1 MYGNDIVHILE
12 IIEYMALFYICI
24 IDIRKKIIPDR
35 GFIILVIIGLLK
47 GMINGNAEGYFLG
60 MCVYPMP
67 LIILYI
73 LEDYFKKELIGFGDI
88 KLMMGIGGN
97 LGYKNL
103 AEIVKFYHAVY
114 FLAGIM
120 AILFILYLKYK
131 GKKTEYIPF
140 APFLIM
146 GVITRIMDI
155 QIL

>member
-1 MYGNDIVHILE
+1 MCGNNAIHIFE
-12 IIEYMALFYICI
+12 IIEYITLFYICI

-47 GMINGNAEGYFLG
+47 SMLNANVEGYFLG

-88 KLMMGIGGN
+88 KLMMVIGGS

-103 AEIVKFYHAVY
+103 AEVVKYYHVVY
-114 FLAGIM
+114 FLAGITV
-120 AILFILYLKYK
+120 ILFLLYLKHK
-131 GKKTEYIPF
+131 GKKAEYIPF
-140 APFLIM
+140 APFLTIGFIM
-146 GVITRIMDI
+146 RVLNI
-155 QIL
+155 QII

>member
-1 MYGNDIVHILE
+1 MYGHDIVHILE
-12 IIEYMALFYICI
+12 IIEYIALFYICI

-47 GMINGNAEGYFLG
+47 SMLNTNIEGYFLG

-97 LGYKNL
+97 MGYKSL
-103 AEIVKFYHAVY
+103 AEVVKFYHVVY

-120 AILFILYLKYK
+120 VILFLLYLKHK
-131 GKKTEYIPF
+131 GKKADYIPF
-140 APFLIM
+140 APFLTIVFIM
-146 GVITRIMDI
+146 RVLNI
-155 QIL
+155 QII

>member
-1 MYGNDIVHILE
+1 MCSNEAVYILE
-12 IIEYMALFYICI
+12 IIEYIALFYICI

-47 GMINGNAEGYFLG
+47 SMLKANVEGYFSG

-88 KLMMGIGGN
+88 KLMMVIGGS

-103 AEIVKFYHAVY
+103 AEVIKFYHVVY
-114 FLAGIM
+114 FIAGITV
-120 AILFILYLKYK
+120 ILFILYAKYK

-140 APFLIM
+140 APFLATGFIM
-146 GVITRIMDI
+146 RVLNI
-155 QIL
+155 QII

>member
-12 IIEYMALFYICI
+12 IIEYITLFYICI

-47 GMINGNAEGYFLG
+47 GMTSANIEGYFLG

-97 LGYKNL
+97 MGYKSL
-103 AEIVKFYHAVY
+103 AEVVKFYHAVY
-114 FLAGIM
+114 FIAGITV
-120 AILFILYLKYK
+120 ILFLLYLKHK
-131 GKKTEYIPF
+131 GKKAEYIPF
-140 APFLIM
+140 APFLTIGFIM
-146 GVITRIMDI
+146 RVLNI
-155 QIL
+155 QII

>member
-1 MYGNDIVHILE
+1 MCSNNAVHILE
-12 IIEYMALFYICI
+12 IIEYIALFYICI

-47 GMINGNAEGYFLG
+47 SMLKANVEGYFLG
-60 MCVYPMP
+60 MCTYPMP

-103 AEIVKFYHAVY
+103 AEIVKYYHAVY

-131 GKKTEYIPF
+131 GKKAEYIPF

>member
-12 IIEYMALFYICI
+12 IIECITIFYICI

-47 GMINGNAEGYFLG
+47 GMINTNIEGYFLG

-120 AILFILYLKYK
+120 VILFILYLKNK
-131 GKKTEYIPF
+131 GKKAEYIPF

>member
-1 MYGNDIVHILE
+1 MCSNEAVYILE
-12 IIEYMALFYICI
+12 IIEYIALFYICI

-47 GMINGNAEGYFLG
+47 SMLKANVEGYFLG

-88 KLMMGIGGN
+88 KLMMVIGGS

-103 AEIVKFYHAVY
+103 AEVIKFYHVVY
-114 FLAGIM
+114 FIAGITV
-120 AILFILYLKYK
+120 ILFILYAKYK

-140 APFLIM
+140 APFLATGFIM
-146 GVITRIMDI
+146 RVLNI
-155 QIL
+155 QII

>member
-1 MYGNDIVHILE
+1 MCSNDAVHILE
-12 IIEYMALFYICI
+12 IIEYIALFYICI

-47 GMINGNAEGYFLG
+47 SMLNANVEGYFLG

-131 GKKTEYIPF
+131 GKKAEYIPF

>member
-1 MYGNDIVHILE
+1 MCSNDAVHIFE
-12 IIEYMALFYICI
+12 IIEYITLFYICI

-47 GMINGNAEGYFLG
+47 GMINTNIEGYFLG

-120 AILFILYLKYK
+120 EILFILYLKYK
-131 GKKTEYIPF
+131 GKKAEYIPF

-146 GVITRIMDI
+146 GVITRIIDI

>member
-1 MYGNDIVHILE
+1 MYGNDAVHILE
-12 IIEYMALFYICI
+12 IMEYITFFYICMT
-24 IDIRKKIIPDR
+24 DIKKKIIPDS
-35 GFIILVIIGLLK
+35 GFVILVITGLLK
-47 GMINGNAEGYFLG
+47 GMVKGNVEGYFLG

-114 FLAGIM
+114 FLAGITV
-120 AILFILYLKYK
+120 ILFLLHLKYK
-131 GKKTEYIPF
+131 GKRAEYIPF

-146 GVITRIMDI
+146 GFIVRVLDI

>member
-1 MYGNDIVHILE
+1 MHGNDIVHILE
-12 IIEYMALFYICI
+12 IIEYITIFYICI

-47 GMINGNAEGYFLG
+47 SMLNANVEGYFLG

-88 KLMMGIGGN
+88 KLMMVIGGS

-103 AEIVKFYHAVY
+103 AEVVKYYHVVY
-114 FLAGIM
+114 FLAGITV
-120 AILFILYLKYK
+120 ILFLLYLKHK
-131 GKKTEYIPF
+131 GKKAEYIPF
-140 APFLIM
+140 APFLTIGFIM
-146 GVITRIMDI
+146 RVLNI
-155 QIL
+155 QII

>member
-1 MYGNDIVHILE
+1 MCSNEAVYILE
-12 IIEYMALFYICI
+12 IIEYIALFYICI

-47 GMINGNAEGYFLG
+47 GMLKANVEGYFLG

-88 KLMMGIGGN
+88 KLMMGIGGS

-103 AEIVKFYHAVY
+103 AEVLKYYHIVY
-114 FLAGIM
+114 FLAGITV
-120 AILFILYLKYK
+120 ILFLLYMKYK
-131 GKKTEYIPF
+131 GKKAEYIPF
-140 APFLIM
+140 APFLATGFIM
-146 GVITRIMDI
+146 RVLNI
-155 QIL
+155 QII

>member
-12 IIEYMALFYICI
+12 IIEYITCVYICMT
-24 IDIRKKIIPDR
+24 DIKKKIRPDS
-35 GFIILVIIGLLK
+35 GFVILIITGLLK
-47 GMINGNAEGYFLG
+47 GMAKGNLEGYFLG

-97 LGYKNL
+97 MGYKSL
-103 AEIVKFYHAVY
+103 AEVVTFYHVVY
-114 FLAGIM
+114 FLAGITV
-120 AILFILYLKYK
+120 ILFILYLKYK
-131 GKKTEYIPF
+131 GKKAEYIPF

>member
-1 MYGNDIVHILE
+1 MSGLNAVHILE
-12 IIEYMALFYICI
+12 IIEYIALFYICI

-47 GMINGNAEGYFLG
+47 GMINTNIEGYFLG

-120 AILFILYLKYK
+120 VILFILYLKYK
-131 GKKTEYIPF
+131 GKKAEYIPF

>member
-1 MYGNDIVHILE
+1 MCSNEAVYILE
-12 IIEYMALFYICI
+12 IIEYIALFYICI

-47 GMINGNAEGYFLG
+47 GMINTNIEGYFLG

-97 LGYKNL
+97 MGYKSL
-103 AEIVKFYHAVY
+103 AEVVKFYHVVY
-114 FLAGIM
+114 FLAGITV
-120 AILFILYLKYK
+120 ILFLLYMKYK
-131 GKKTEYIPF
+131 GKKAEYIPF

>member
-1 MYGNDIVHILE
+1 MHGNDIVHILE
-12 IIEYMALFYICI
+12 IIEYITIFYICI

-47 GMINGNAEGYFLG
+47 GMLKANVEGYFLG

-88 KLMMGIGGN
+88 KLMMVIGGS

-103 AEIVKFYHAVY
+103 AEVLKYYHIVY
-114 FLAGIM
+114 FLAGITV
-120 AILFILYLKYK
+120 ILFLLYMKYK
-131 GKKTEYIPF
+131 GKKAEYIPF
-140 APFLIM
+140 APFLTIGFIM
-146 GVITRIMDI
+146 RVLNI
-155 QIL
+155 QII

>member
-12 IIEYMALFYICI
+12 IIEYITLFYICI

-47 GMINGNAEGYFLG
+47 GMLKANVEGYFLG

-88 KLMMGIGGN
+88 KLMMVIGGS

-103 AEIVKFYHAVY
+103 AEVLKYYHIVY
-114 FLAGIM
+114 FLAGITV
-120 AILFILYLKYK
+120 ILFLLYMKYK
-131 GKKTEYIPF
+131 GKKAEYIPF
-140 APFLIM
+140 APFLATGFIM
-146 GVITRIMDI
+146 RVLNI
-155 QIL
+155 QII

>member
-1 MYGNDIVHILE
+1 MSGLNAVHIFE
-12 IIEYMALFYICI
+12 IIEYITFFYICMT
-24 IDIRKKIIPDR
+24 DIKKKIIPDR

-47 GMINGNAEGYFLG
+47 SMLKANVEGYFLG

-120 AILFILYLKYK
+120 VILFILYLKNK
-131 GKKTEYIPF
+131 GKKAEYIPF
-140 APFLIM
+140 APFLATGFIM
-146 GVITRIMDI
+146 RVLNI
-155 QIL
+155 QII

>member
-1 MYGNDIVHILE
+1 MSGLNTVHIFE
-12 IIEYMALFYICI
+12 IIEYITFFYICMT
-24 IDIRKKIIPDR
+24 DIKKKIIPDSS
-35 GFIILVIIGLLK
+35 FVILVITGLLK
-47 GMINGNAEGYFLG
+47 DMVKGNMEGYFLG

-114 FLAGIM
+114 FLAGITV
-120 AILFILYLKYK
+120 ILFLLHLKYK
-131 GKKTEYIPF
+131 GKKAEYIPF

-146 GVITRIMDI
+146 GFIVRVLDI

>member
-1 MYGNDIVHILE
+1 MFGLNAVHIFE
-12 IIEYMALFYICI
+12 IIEYITFFYICMT
-24 IDIRKKIIPDR
+24 DIKKKIIPDS
-35 GFIILVIIGLLK
+35 GFVILVITGLLK
-47 GMINGNAEGYFLG
+47 GMAKGNLEGYFLG

-120 AILFILYLKYK
+120 VILFILYLKYK
-131 GKKTEYIPF
+131 GKKAEYIPF

-146 GVITRIMDI
+146 GFIVRILDI

>member
-47 GMINGNAEGYFLG
+47 SMLKANVEGYFLG

-88 KLMMGIGGN
+88 KLMMVIGGS

-103 AEIVKFYHAVY
+103 AEVVKYYHVVY
-114 FLAGIM
+114 FLAGITV
-120 AILFILYLKYK
+120 ILFLLYLKHK
-131 GKKTEYIPF
+131 GKKAEYIPF
-140 APFLIM
+140 APFLATGFIM
-146 GVITRIMDI
+146 RVLNI
-155 QIL
+155 QII

>member
-1 MYGNDIVHILE
+1 MCSNDAVHILE
-12 IIEYMALFYICI
+12 IIEYIALFYICI

-35 GFIILVIIGLLK
+35 GFIILVTIGLLK
-47 GMINGNAEGYFLG
+47 GMINTNIEGYFLG

-67 LIILYI
+67 LIILHI

-103 AEIVKFYHAVY
+103 AEIVKFYHVVY

-131 GKKTEYIPF
+131 GKKAEYIPF

>member
-1 MYGNDIVHILE
+1 MCGNNAIHIFE
-12 IIEYMALFYICI
+12 IIEYITLFYICI

-47 GMINGNAEGYFLG
+47 GMINTNIEGYFLG

-97 LGYKNL
+97 MGYKSL
-103 AEIVKFYHAVY
+103 AEVVKFYHVVY
-114 FLAGIM
+114 FIAGITV
-120 AILFILYLKYK
+120 ILFMLYAKYK
-131 GKKTEYIPF
+131 AKKAEYIPF

>member
-1 MYGNDIVHILE
+1 MCGNDAIHIFE
-12 IIEYMALFYICI
+12 IIEYITFFYICI

-47 GMINGNAEGYFLG
+47 GMINTNIEGYFLG

-97 LGYKNL
+97 MGYKSL
-103 AEIVKFYHAVY
+103 AEVLHLAAGAVRWRT
-114 FLAGIM
+114 AAAQPGPGP
-120 AILFILYLKYK
+120 AA
-131 GKKTEYIPF
+131 T
-140 APFLIM
+140 
-146 GVITRIMDI
+146 
-155 QIL
+155 QIGRASCRERV

>member
-1 MYGNDIVHILE
+1 MCSNDAVHIFE
-12 IIEYMALFYICI
+12 IIEYIALFYICI
-24 IDIRKKIIPDR
+24 IDIRKKIIPDS
-35 GFIILVIIGLLK
+35 GFIILVITGLLK
-47 GMINGNAEGYFLG
+47 GMAKGNLEGYFLG

-131 GKKTEYIPF
+131 GKKAEYIPF